1 MDKHMESNA
10 LHQCREWGEFSW
22 GRRGWD
28 DKGYK
33 SAAVNMIDYPWSAEE
48 GFLDSKRTSIRTVC
62 SVDFRVLGV
71 YRCENWKHK
80 VRRCSGKPGH
90 KHVCRRG
97 GPAVTGPRR
106 TEPHGEMP
114 TRELNLTEQKP
125 ERKVGWGVEGANMG
139 CEWALLWDEW
149 RQQNFWLV
157 ILPMSISF
165 VFILGYR
172 FRERIL
178 KHILPITLKGTV
190 VTTSPCQRCS
200 LY

>member
-1 MDKHMESNA
+1 MGEGSLGRQQKRWRQREWLKKTTVFTQVMDKHMESNA

-22 GRRGWD
+22 GRRGWG

-62 SVDFRVLGV
+62 RVDFRVLVV
-71 YRCENWKHK
+71 YRCEHWKHK

-97 GPAVTGPRR
+97 GPVVTGPRR
-106 TEPHGEMP
+106 TESHGEMP

-125 ERKVGWGVEGANMG
+125 EKSR
-139 CEWALLWDEW
+139 
-149 RQQNFWLV
+149 
-157 ILPMSISF
+157 
-165 VFILGYR
+165 LGSGGG
-172 FRERIL
+172 
-178 KHILPITLKGTV
+178 KHGL
-190 VTTSPCQRCS
+190 
-200 LY
+200 